1 MDTFIDF
8 VIYSYLY
15 LKIQCAE
22 NDFKI
27 TVIAKG
33 EDVLMKT
40 WEIMIGFQAL
50 TALISL
56 MTVLIFMF
64 KKDELS

>member
-1 MDTFIDF
+1 
-8 VIYSYLY
+8 
-15 LKIQCAE
+15 
-22 NDFKI
+22 
-27 TVIAKG
+27 VIAKG